1 VIIKTDYST
10 TRVTVTPQEALELI
24 RQLADA
30 VASATAR
37 QRAHS
42 FCTGATGFVAG
53 TSHHLSFVAS
63 TSLGGGESQHSQRI
77 LPRCAQCR
85 GQGAEQ

>member
-10 TRVTVTPQEALELI
+10 TRVTVTPLEALELI

-42 FCTGATGFVAG
+42 FCTGTEVENPNTVNGFFPGV
-53 TSHHLSFVAS
+53 LSVVVKEPS
-63 TSLGGGESQHSQRI
+63 SD
-77 LPRCAQCR
+77 
-85 GQGAEQ
+85 